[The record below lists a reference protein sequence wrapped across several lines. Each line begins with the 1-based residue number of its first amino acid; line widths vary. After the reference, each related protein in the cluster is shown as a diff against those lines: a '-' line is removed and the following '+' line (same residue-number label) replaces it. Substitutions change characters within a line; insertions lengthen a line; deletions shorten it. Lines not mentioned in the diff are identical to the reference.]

1 MQDEIRG
8 IRSDIEV
15 LKYRID
21 KALKKLEKIEPEHA
35 RMFNLMYEG
44 DQIEGRTVV
53 DDLQLI
59 RLVYNR
65 VKSGK
70 LLIGVIIGLAAV
82 IIPVVAGFVKI
93 ITLVREWF

>member
-15 LKYRID
+15 LKYRTD